1 MSIPE
6 VSEGES
12 LSSWMYRIALQGE
25 CNRHDE
31 VSCIGKF
38 EGGQAGTDVILSVAD
53 DPDFLETNMELPYFI
68 NHHGISK
75 DRLTEKFGPCEQPL
89 VPIQYRRSYCY
100 ACLEEGLKT
109 TRSFVCKLEW
119 RYLLQPFCSAH
130 RVLLRDASGEYC
142 TNKDF
147 GLRLFISHHNRV
159 RVFDQY
165 DLACEADSELLT
177 LSWEVQRRYMD
188 LRQRAPH
195 SEAAQQLDNFMLT
208 LMRVMLLPCFHAS
221 YRNVDMSGWCGPDC
235 FPKHGQSFYVK
246 FYFEIYRVSC
256 SARARALYL
265 SGLLLGWIEPGDA
278 KTARGRDYYMVT
290 DRAQIW
296 NTIEKNSRLG
306 RWFHQQLELYE
317 TSLLGTSDMGVQAR
331 CGSE

>member
-6 VSEGES
+6 ISEGES
-12 LSSWMYRIALQGE
+12 LSSWMHRIALLGE
-25 CNRHDE
+25 RSGLDKVNYISE
-31 VSCIGKF
+31 F
-38 EGGQAGTDVILSVAD
+38 ECGQAGADIMLSEAA
-53 DPDFLETNMELPYFI
+53 DPDFLETNIELPFFI
-68 NHHGISK
+68 NRHGISK
-75 DRLTEKFGPCEQPL
+75 DRLAEKFGPCERPL

-100 ACLEEGLKT
+100 TCMEEGLRA

-130 RVLLRDASGEYC
+130 RALLRDAPEEYC
-142 TNKDF
+142 NNKDF
-147 GLRLFISHHNRV
+147 GLRLFVSHHNRKT
-159 RVFDQY
+159 FDQY

-177 LSWEVQRRYMD
+177 LSWKVQRRYMD
-188 LRQRAPH
+188 LRQRASH
-195 SEAAQQLDNFMLT
+195 REVAQQLDNFMLT
-208 LMRVMLLPCFHAS
+208 LVRVMLLPCFHAS
-221 YRNVDMSGWCGPDC
+221 YRNVDLSGWGGPDC

-265 SGLLLGWIEPGDA
+265 SGLLLGWIDPGDA

-290 DRAQIW
+290 DRVQIW
-296 NTIEKNSRLG
+296 HTIEKNLRLG
-306 RWFHQQLELYE
+306 RWFHQQLKLYE
-317 TSLLGTSDMGVQAR
+317 TSLLGTSHMGVQAR